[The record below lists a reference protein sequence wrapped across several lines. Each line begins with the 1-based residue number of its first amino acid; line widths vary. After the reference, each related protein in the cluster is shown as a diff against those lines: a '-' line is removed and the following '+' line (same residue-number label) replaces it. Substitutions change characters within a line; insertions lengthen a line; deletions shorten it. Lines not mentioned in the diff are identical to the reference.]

1 MSESSR
7 PWMDATLSANLRAAL
22 LLHEMTLE
30 EKADLMTGDI
40 LEGVEGFSAAGIDR
54 LGIPPLRMAD
64 AGSGLRRPPGYS
76 AATALPSPLAI
87 AATWDP
93 EIAVPYGR
101 VLGEETWLL
110 RHNVVLGPNADL
122 ARVPWWGRIGESV
135 GEDPVLAIEM
145 TKTAPAAIQRPG
157 VMVCYKHPLG
167 YNQETNRGG
176 GQNTIVDE
184 RTLRE
189 VYAAPFDA
197 AIRGGAPS
205 MMSSFN
211 RLNGIFACE
220 HDWMQNKLLRDAFGF
235 AGFLMSD
242 FLANHSMSPGNG
254 LDMETPG
261 YPVEPVFYGN
271 HLVWAVQTG
280 SLNIAVVDRACT
292 RILWAMFITGLFDAP
307 LPEVDQPIPYAEHAV
322 VAREIEEAAITL
334 LKNEGGL
341 LPLNAEELRSIAV
354 IGADTDLPT
363 RLGGA
368 SYVTI
373 PSDSVGILRGLIERA
388 PAGVE
393 VRSAPGTDR
402 IASGDAIFLGAP
414 PIPSAFTSCPGQP
427 GVRGVRT
434 TFYGGDDFTGAGMY
448 AAVRPVSDQDDEPT
462 SAYDTADDSDAM
474 EDRNDPDFTY
484 NVFGVIDKFNDA
496 ARAPVPQGTRSLRAE
511 TQLNVPTSGDYS
523 FTLSGWGHARLWM
536 DDVEIGSF
544 DSPSRQVCVPVGPF
558 ALEEGA
564 AHALRI
570 EFRATAGRPG
580 GLEPGAVQL
589 GWTPP
594 AGVVNPDVAAAAA
607 LAGESD
613 VAVVFVRTREGEQQD
628 SATLVLPRE
637 QDALVR
643 AVVAANANTVVV
655 LGTGAPV
662 LMPWTPD
669 VPAIVHAYYGGQEQ
683 GHAIARVLFGDVN
696 PSGKLPYTI
705 AMSQDQY
712 ETIGIANPVLT
723 EDTLDVHYREGIFI
737 GYRGFEL
744 HGLTPRFP
752 FGHGLSY
759 TTFGYDGLTVTP
771 ETSDGTGPVT
781 VRFTLTNTGSR
792 AGAEV
797 AQAYLSVP
805 DGYGE
810 PLKKLAGFRKVHLEP
825 GESRDVEIVIDPLDA
840 SHPFAFWD
848 NGGGLWR
855 TISGVYTVRVGST
868 SQDLRIEGTFE
879 VQAKQAPVVG
889 AGGTPYLYGA
899 PGGIGE

>member
-1 MSESSR
+1 MSELSR
-7 PWMDATLSANLRAAL
+7 PWMDAGLSADQRAAL
-22 LLHEMTLE
+22 LLREMTLE

-101 VLGEETWLL
+101 VLGEETYLL
-110 RHNVVLGPNADL
+110 RHNVMLGPNADL

-145 TKTAPAAIQRPG
+145 TKGVPSAVQRPG

-197 AIRGGAPS
+197 AIRGGAVS

-261 YPVEPVFYGN
+261 YPVEPVFYGD
-271 HLVWAVQTG
+271 HLVWAVRTG
-280 SLNIAVVDRACT
+280 SLNEAVIDRACT
-292 RILWAMFITGLFDAP
+292 RILWAMFTTGLFDVP
-307 LPEVDQPIPYAEHAV
+307 LPEVDQPIPYAEHAT
-322 VAREIEEAAITL
+322 VAREIEEQAITL

-341 LPLNAEELRSIAV
+341 LPFDPGNVRSIAV

-402 IASGDAIFLGAP
+402 IASGDAIFVGAP

-427 GVRGVRT
+427 GVRGTRT
-434 TFYGGDDFTGAGMY
+434 AYFGNDDFTGAGPY
-448 AAVRPVSDQDDEPT
+448 AVVAP
-462 SAYDTADDSDAM
+462 ADDAPASVYAGSDDFEGTPM
-474 EDRNDPDFTY
+474 EERVDPDATY

-496 ARAPVPQGTRSLRAE
+496 ARLPVPQGTRSLRAT
-511 TQLNVPTSGDYS
+511 TQLTVPVSGEYS
-523 FTLSGWGHARLWM
+523 FTLTGWGHARLWM
-536 DDVEIGSF
+536 DGVEIASF
-544 DSPSRQVCVPVGPF
+544 DSPSRQVSTLVGPF
-558 ALEEGA
+558 ALVA
-564 AHALRI
+564 DAMHTLRV
-570 EFRATAGRPG
+570 EHRVTAGRPG

-589 GWTPP
+589 GWIPP
-594 AGVVNPDVAAAAA
+594 EGVVSPDVVAAAE
-607 LAGESD
+607 LARQSD
-613 VAVVFVRTREGEQQD
+613 VAVVFVRTRESEQQD

-643 AVVAANANTVVV
+643 AVVAANPNTVVV

-662 LMPWTPD
+662 LMPWTPE
-669 VPAIVHAYYGGQEQ
+669 VPAILHAYYGGQEQ

-696 PSGKLPYTI
+696 PSGRLPYTI
-705 AMSQDQY
+705 AMSEEQY
-712 ETIGIANPVLT
+712 ETIGIANPVRA
-723 EDTLDVHYREGIFI
+723 EDNLDVHYGEGVFI
-737 GYRGFEL
+737 GYRGFDR

-759 TTFGYDGLTVTP
+759 TTFGYDGLSVTP
-771 ETSDGTGPVT
+771 PVSDGIEPVT
-781 VRFTLTNTGSR
+781 LRFRLTNTGSR

-797 AQAYLSVP
+797 TQAYLSVP
-805 DGYGE
+805 DGHGE

-825 GESRDVEIVIDPLDA
+825 GESRDVEIVIDPFDA

-848 NGGGLWR
+848 NGAGLWR
-855 TISGVYTVRVGST
+855 TIDGVHTVRVGGT
-868 SQDLRIEGTFE
+868 SQAPRLESTFE
-879 VQAKQAPVVG
+879 IHAKQGPSIG
-889 AGGTPYLYGA
+889 GGGTPYLYGA
-899 PGGIGE
+899 S